1 MGLLQI
7 VVLAT
12 FLSAADGQLATENV
26 VATPILDMADHAIQ
40 SVGNQDSVE
49 QLEKKVLKS
58 KEAKTKHENAFS
70 AATMDES
77 IDSVPKLAY
86 ALRQTTKND
95 GNEMLEACY
104 GNDICMDTLF
114 SHMDKNNDGRVEAG
128 EYKEYIV
135 DDGTNS
141 EELREKRKAAGKV
154 LRTLRTAD
162 VNGDD
167 VISPQEFEQWR
178 QELDLVDESALNYE
192 TFDAD
197 QDGEVSKREFAR
209 AILKLVE
216 AKQEPDGILNI
227 NSANDLIQGA
237 HELVDVVRKHSNLKE
252 SFKAAAELN
261 FKQRLNDVP
270 QMNLDGAMDILKE
283 ANAKVMKINDKEKN
297 APQFVIKLEG
307 KEYRFEG
314 SSKRFYQNVGHLTD
328 QGFNPTKAV
337 RAMVAAEGH
346 EAVARK
352 LLCQSEE
359 AEDVEVCDEMPM
371 EDANQESTSFAESD
385 REELSEE
392 EQEAEDEMEDRETSL
407 GARLDDGTKVESEIL
422 LPAANQ
428 GLSRFRRQK
437 DEVMNGVVES
447 MTEAE
452 RKALLSNKGRK
463 HLRQLMPKHAD
474 TFAEGMEDKDEREST
489 DAGKK
494 DAASALLDIVKT
506 AAKPAIDVADLGIQ
520 MVLGPKNEFIDNLPK
535 KADKLMIKFNEYMG
549 F

>member
-1 MGLLQI
+1 L
-7 VVLAT
+7 
-12 FLSAADGQLATENV
+12 
-26 VATPILDMADHAIQ
+26 
-40 SVGNQDSVE
+40 
-49 QLEKKVLKS
+49 
-58 KEAKTKHENAFS
+58 
-70 AATMDES
+70 
-77 IDSVPKLAY
+77 
-86 ALRQTTKND
+86 
-95 GNEMLEACY
+95 
-104 GNDICMDTLF
+104 
-114 SHMDKNNDGRVEAG
+114 
-128 EYKEYIV
+128 
-135 DDGTNS
+135 
-141 EELREKRKAAGKV
+141 
-154 LRTLRTAD
+154 
-162 VNGDD
+162 VN
-167 VISPQEFEQWR
+167 
-178 QELDLVDESALNYE
+178 
-192 TFDAD
+192 
-197 QDGEVSKREFAR
+197 
-209 AILKLVE
+209 
-216 AKQEPDGILNI
+216 
-227 NSANDLIQGA
+227 
-237 HELVDVVRKHSNLKE
+237 VVRKHSNLKE

-283 ANAKVMKINDKEKN
+283 ANAKVMKINEKEKN

-314 SSKRFYQNVGHLTD
+314 NSKRFYQDVGHLTD
-328 QGFNPTKAV
+328 QGFNPKKAV

-385 REELSEE
+385 REELSEK

-422 LPAANQ
+422 LPAPNQ

-437 DEVMNGVVES
+437 DDVMNGVVES

-474 TFAEGMEDKDEREST
+474 TFAEGMEEKDEREST

-494 DAASALLDIVKT
+494 DAASAVLDIVKT
-506 AAKPAIDVADLGIQ
+506 AAKPVIDVADLGIQ